1 MLQSSI
7 LLSTLS
13 LCGCG
18 AIQACRGTQRLA
30 VSTTPKR
37 AVVTDVDG
45 TLFSFAGRDL
55 SPGNRKALQACAALG
70 VHVCLATGRIPGPWV
85 DTLRQ
90 ELPFLGPCVFG
101 NGAIV
106 MDADG
111 ELIWTTQLPS
121 EIVSTVLEYTRGGTA
136 GVGGARL
143 CVLAATRWDEGGSH
157 GGVRYCELSP
167 GGFPSDVTRL
177 IERAGEPDAVL
188 LPSLDG
194 FEERAVI
201 KFVIWTSPGVDG
213 WASMPATVTSL
224 STALDGTGATIL
236 DHGERWCEV
245 LPPGVNKGS
254 GVLRLLEHLGVP
266 PADTLACGDAE
277 NDVEMLRLVGLGAAV
292 ANAQPDAL
300 AAADVIV
307 ASNVD
312 DGVADAV
319 RRFVLP
325 QAAAAEAAATN
336 TVWRGRLAR
345 RRLARRRKAA
355 RGGTKEFGVHPA

>member
-1 MLQSSI
+1 MYICTPNLTFFWI
-7 LLSTLS
+7 VPHAEKHPPVDPVS
-13 LCGCG
+13 LWLRRHSGMS
-18 AIQACRGTQRLA
+18 RY
-30 VSTTPKR
+30 TTPRGEHNAQK
-37 AVVTDVDG
+37 G
-45 TLFSFAGRDL
+45 G
-55 SPGNRKALQACAALG
+55 GNRCRRHAILIRWPRPLSCAALG

-167 GGFPSDVTRL
+167 GGLPSDVTRL

-213 WASMPATVTSL
+213 LASMPATVTSL

-325 QAAAAEAAATN
+325 QAAAA
-336 TVWRGRLAR
+336 
-345 RRLARRRKAA
+345 
-355 RGGTKEFGVHPA
+355 

>member
-1 MLQSSI
+1 
-7 LLSTLS
+7 
-13 LCGCG
+13 
-18 AIQACRGTQRLA
+18 
-30 VSTTPKR
+30 
-37 AVVTDVDG
+37 
-45 TLFSFAGRDL
+45 
-55 SPGNRKALQACAALG
+55 
-70 VHVCLATGRIPGPWV
+70 
-85 DTLRQ
+85 
-90 ELPFLGPCVFG
+90 
-101 NGAIV
+101 
-106 MDADG
+106 
-111 ELIWTTQLPS
+111 
-121 EIVSTVLEYTRGGTA
+121 
-136 GVGGARL
+136 
-143 CVLAATRWDEGGSH
+143 
-157 GGVRYCELSP
+157 
-167 GGFPSDVTRL
+167 
-177 IERAGEPDAVL
+177 
-188 LPSLDG
+188 
-194 FEERAVI
+194 
-201 KFVIWTSPGVDG
+201 
-213 WASMPATVTSL
+213 MPATVTSL